1 MLSDAL
7 PGPSPSV
14 RLVSASFWP
23 AAGSPLGHL
32 LALRRRLLPAVQARG
47 VRLAVLHRAQW
58 LVLWIEGTAGA
69 VESAW
74 QRIQREP
81 ELEASRVVHRS
92 AGPSWLP
99 EPVHIAAVFRRE
111 EPRQVVRQLAAL
123 ADLSPSEA
131 EPSRLWHELVAPAAV
146 PPGRTVVL
154 ASAQEHDGIDL
165 LRQVAQA
172 HGSEV
177 VYQRFAGADPAQTDS
192 GAAYTDVV
200 ADCGCCTRLH
210 VLSRR
215 CLGHALVRGG
225 VGEMSDV
232 MLLLGARTVA
242 AGRLAGSLL
251 PLLAERGRAVRVHLA
266 GREASG
272 LAQAE
277 GVLRAQGAAAAI
289 LPHLARTADEE
300 ARALAHALAGPVR
313 RPGER
318 CPAWDRSRVA
328 LAA

>member
-7 PGPSPSV
+7 SGPPPSV

-32 LALRRRLLPAVQARG
+32 LALRQRLLQSAQARG

-74 QRIQREP
+74 QRIQRDP
-81 ELEASRVVHRS
+81 ELEASRILHRS
-92 AGPSWLP
+92 EGPAWLP
-99 EPVHIAAVFRRE
+99 EPVHIAAISRRE
-111 EPRQVVRQLAAL
+111 EPRQVARQLAAL
-123 ADLSPSEA
+123 ADLPPAEV
-131 EPSRLWHELVAPAAV
+131 EPSRLWHQLAAPAAV
-146 PPGRTVVL
+146 APGRTVVL

-172 HGSEV
+172 HGSAV
-177 VYQRFAGADPAQTDS
+177 VYQRFAGADPAQIDS
-192 GAAYTDVV
+192 GAAYTDLL
-200 ADCGCCTRLH
+200 ADCGCCTRVH

-215 CLGHALVRGG
+215 CLGHALVRDGLRE
-225 VGEMSDV
+225 VSDV
-232 MLLLGARTVA
+232 LLLLGARA
-242 AGRLAGSLL
+242 ASAERLAGSLRS
-251 PLLAERGRAVRVHLA
+251 LLAERGRAVRVHLA
-266 GREASG
+266 GREATS

-277 GVLRAQGAAAAI
+277 GVLRAQGAASAI
-289 LPHLARTADEE
+289 LPCLARTPDEE
-300 ARALAHALAGPVR
+300 ARALAQALAGPVGR
-313 RPGER
+313 RGGP
-318 CPAWDRSRVA
+318 CPAWSRTGVA